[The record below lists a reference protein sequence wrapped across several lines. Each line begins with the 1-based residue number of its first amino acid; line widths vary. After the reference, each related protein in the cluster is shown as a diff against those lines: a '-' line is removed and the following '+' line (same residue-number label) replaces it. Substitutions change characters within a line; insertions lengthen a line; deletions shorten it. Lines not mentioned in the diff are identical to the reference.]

1 MALPN
6 ELVAPITE
14 DLRKEDLKFDII
26 KGIEHVNYIDGKL
39 DANVDVE
46 EGDWVIKTATGYGKP
61 TNTAK
66 LSYPVVTGNN
76 RYDAI
81 ATGNVTV
88 IPGGGW
94 IYRTNKFVAG
104 SYTLGQALT
113 VKDLG
118 GGEKVPSAAGGGDL
132 VCGRV
137 HAYDSAK
144 GIMEILVVNN

>member
-1 MALPN
+1 MALPT

-14 DLRKEDLKFDII
+14 DLRKEDMKFDII
-26 KGIEHVNYIDGKL
+26 KGIEHVNYTDGKL
-39 DANVDVE
+39 ASGADVE
-46 EGDWVIKTATGYGKP
+46 EGDWVVKTSTGFGLP
-61 TNTAK
+61 TTTAK

-88 IPGGGW
+88 IVGVGW
-94 IYRTNKFVAG
+94 IYKTTKFVAG

-118 GGEKVPSAAGGGDL
+118 GGEKVPSAAGGSD
-132 VCGRV
+132 VICGRV

-144 GIMEILVVNN
+144 GIMEILVIN